1 MRSLFCLLLLCAAV
15 LPLRAD
21 DGETMAD
28 RALKQIVD
36 RQQALLKDA
45 AEQGESLD
53 AESLRVQLQSVCHD
67 YDLLLQNSP
76 DFAAAYA
83 SYGYLLWKVDMRKQ
97 AVGLLLKANQL
108 DPNIALVKNEIG
120 NYLAEEDKPLEAV
133 NYFLAAIK
141 LEPKE
146 PLYHY
151 QLGTLLF
158 EGRDEFIKSG
168 DWTRDSINDAMS
180 HAFQEAAELAPDNIA
195 YTWAYA
201 TSFYAL
207 PHPDWDKA
215 LKVWASLEEKA
226 QSPIE
231 SQTMRLNAANV
242 LIKQRNFDRARLLLA
257 SITEPA
263 LDQQKQ
269 KLIAQLAESPKN

>member
-1 MRSLFCLLLLCAAV
+1 MRSLACLLLLCAAV

-21 DGETMAD
+21 EGESMSD
-28 RALKQIVD
+28 RTLKQIVE
-36 RQQALLKDA
+36 RQQTLLKDA
-45 AEQGESLD
+45 AQQGENLD
-53 AESLRVQLQSVCHD
+53 AEGLRVQLQSVCHD
-67 YDLLLQNSP
+67 YDLLLQSSP

-83 SYGYLLWKVDMRKQ
+83 SYGYLLWKVNMRKQ

-133 NYFLAAIK
+133 NYYLAAIK

-146 PLYHY
+146 PLYHF
-151 QLGTLLF
+151 QLATLLY
-158 EGRDEFIKSG
+158 EGRDQFIKSG
-168 DWTRDSINDAMS
+168 DWTRESINDAMS
-180 HAFQEAAELAPDNIA
+180 RAFQQAAELAPDNIA

-207 PHPDWDKA
+207 TNPDWDKA
-215 LKVWASLEEKA
+215 LKVWAMLEEKA

-231 SQTMRLNAANV
+231 RQTMRLNAANI
-242 LIKQRNFDRARLLLA
+242 LIKQGKLDHARLILD
-257 SITEPA
+257 SVTEVA
-263 LDQQKQ
+263 LQQQKQ
-269 KLIAQLAESPKN
+269 KLVAQLAESPKN

>member
-1 MRSLFCLLLLCAAV
+1 M
-15 LPLRAD
+15 RAD
-21 DGETMAD
+21 PDESMSEQT
-28 RALKQIVD
+28 LKQIVG
-36 RQQALLKDA
+36 RQQALLNDA
-45 AEQGESLD
+45 AQQGETLD
-53 AESLRVQLQSVCHD
+53 SEGLRTQLQSVCHE
-67 YDLLLQNSP
+67 YDRLLQTSP

-83 SYGYLLWKVDMRKQ
+83 SYGYLLWKVNMRKE

-141 LEPKE
+141 LEPGE
-146 PLYHY
+146 PLYHF

-158 EGRDEFIKSG
+158 EARDDFIKSG
-168 DWTRDSINDAMS
+168 DWTSDSIDDAMS
-180 HAFQEAAELAPDNIA
+180 HAFQQAAELAPDNIA
-195 YTWAYA
+195 YNWAYA

-215 LKVWASLEEKA
+215 LKVWAALEAKA

-231 SQTMRLNAANV
+231 SQTMRLNTADV
-242 LIKQRNFDRARLLLA
+242 LIRQGNFDRARRILD
-257 SITEPA
+257 SVTESA
-263 LDQQKQ
+263 LKQQKE
-269 KLIAQLAESPKN
+269 KLVAQLPQSPKN

>member
-1 MRSLFCLLLLCAAV
+1 MRSLFCLFLLCAAV
-15 LPLRAD
+15 LPAHAD
-21 DGETMAD
+21 DGETMPE
-28 RALKQIVD
+28 RTLKQIVE

-45 AEQGESLD
+45 AQQGESLD
-53 AESLRVQLQSVCHD
+53 AEGLRAQLQSVCHE

-83 SYGYLLWKVDMRKQ
+83 SYGFLLWKVDMRKQ

-146 PLYHY
+146 PLYHF

-168 DWTRDSINDAMS
+168 DWTRESINDAMS
-180 HAFQEAAELAPDNIA
+180 HAFQQAAELAPDNIA
-195 YTWAYA
+195 YSWAYA

-207 PHPDWDKA
+207 PHPDWDQA
-215 LKVWASLEEKA
+215 LKVWAALEDKA

-231 SQTMRLNAANV
+231 RQTMRLNAANV
-242 LIKQRNFDRARLLLA
+242 LIKQGKFDRARLLLD
-257 SITEPA
+257 SVTEVA

-269 KLIAQLAESPKN
+269 KLVAQLAESPKN